1 MYHTVKKISNI
12 FNDEEEILID
22 KESAEDIIYRLQSHI
37 QDKTRIYGIYGDNIK
52 IHDEEIRILI
62 SYIREYIKQ
71 GELL

>member
-52 IHDEEIRILI
+52 IYDEGIQILI